1 MNEKNPYF
9 PHLFSPLKVGSKTIK
24 NRIEAAPAL
33 FAFLHLVEAPVFGYY
48 GPGPER
54 TFRMLEAKAT
64 GGAGSV
70 ILGELSP
77 NHTYCKRFPFEP
89 EIDYSVRDDEYFNI
103 MKKTADMIKRSG
115 TSLNPIP
122 SFLTSIQLCTISAD
136 KASKTMPDIRHA
148 ISLGLY
154 LAFI

>member
-1 MNEKNPYF
+1 MSDRNPYF
-9 PHLFSPLKVGSKTIK
+9 PHLFSPLQVGTKTIK

-33 FAFLHLVEAPVFGYY
+33 FAFLHLIEAPAFHYY

-54 TFRMLEAKAT
+54 AFRMLEAKAA

-89 EIDYSVRDDEYFNI
+89 DIDFSSRDDEYFKI
-103 MKKTADMIKRSG
+103 MKKTAEMIMKNRSV
-115 TSLNPIP
+115 
-122 SFLTSIQLCTISAD
+122 
-136 KASKTMPDIRHA
+136 K
-148 ISLGLY
+148 
-154 LAFI
+154 